1 MVKKLFWVIFISI
14 LIVGCDNQI
23 VTPSLENEEEV
34 IEENEVTYY
43 LDLESYLN
51 LDENGYYVMEYLQDW
66 NQTFTTLTAMTGSY
80 NQYQK
85 VAWMSNKE
93 IQVGNHW
100 VNLVNGDSYT
110 DELGEAHTV
119 LGVWQEFIGDTIK
132 VYAGYNDEYNNH
144 YLDSLEVIIID
155 EE

>member
-100 VNLVNGDSYT
+100 VTLVNGDSYT

>member
-1 MVKKLFWVIFISI
+1 MVKNLFWVIFISV
-14 LIVGCDNQI
+14 LINGCDNQI
-23 VTPSLENEEEV
+23 VEPEIKNDIEV
-34 IEENEVTYY
+34 IEENEISYY
-43 LDLESYLN
+43 LELESYLN
-51 LDENGYYVMEYLQDW
+51 LDGNGYYTMEYLQDW
-66 NQTFTTLTAMTGSY
+66 NQTFTTLTAMTGSH

-85 VAWMSNKE
+85 IAWISNKE
-93 IQVGNHW
+93 IWMGNQW
-100 VNLVNGDSYT
+100 INLVNGSSYT

-144 YLDSLEVIIID
+144 YLDSLEVIIKN